1 MNYEQILGQS
11 RLNEFYDSNKSWAV
25 ANKIGGDNMWL
36 MLKNAEVMQAL
47 EHYKIAQ
54 SYAVSAFRSSTQK
67 FNTTNHLLKAQQS
80 IEVSWNT
87 KIALSI
93 LETIEDFHIAL
104 IDEILESQTHIFQ
117 NEIKTYIW
125 DLFQDYK
132 ENILGFD
139 MVSVGEMVWAKVLL
153 KFLEM
158 RDMDAVLLDTSKI
171 TNLSPDT
178 MDAQVTRYIK
188 EKMLEIYT
196 KNPQSIII
204 MPGYIGGTESGIIET
219 LGRWYTDYTWARSAV
234 AMHDTNMFDDVV
246 LYIQKLYGFC
256 STDPNKLSWTSSA
269 QALEALSYDLSEL
282 SVSKYAAGAR
292 LINPFALKADIQAK
306 FIEILVWNPTDTSP
320 VTRIS
325 QEGNPD
331 SQWVDLILPRAVY
344 TGDMKEYKNL
354 HIPAL
359 KKNNII
365 SLDPR
370 GTWDNAEQWKKTV
383 EAWEALDPR
392 NLVYMMWENL
402 WNISDI
408 FWEASQILGEND
420 CNFSHYS
427 SNVSWAKPYMVFVF
441 SNEQKADIALKLL
454 HKNFIENTYKTHTME
469 AAVGS
474 SY

>member
-1 MNYEQILGQS
+1 MNYEQILEQS
-11 RLNEFYDSNKSWAV
+11 RLNEFYDSSESLAV

-36 MLKNAEVMQAL
+36 MLENAEVMQAL
-47 EHYKIAQ
+47 EHCKVAQ

-67 FNTTNHLLKAQQS
+67 FNTTNHLLEAQQS

-93 LETIEDFHIAL
+93 LETIEGFHIAL
-104 IDEILESQTHIFQ
+104 IDEILESQSLTFQ
-117 NEIKTYIW
+117 AEIKTYIQS
-125 DLFQDYK
+125 LFQDYK
-132 ENILGFD
+132 KNIWWFD

-178 MDAQVTRYIK
+178 MDAQVTHYMK

-219 LGRWYTDYTWARSAV
+219 LGRWYTDYSWARSAV
-234 AMHDTNMFDDVV
+234 AMHDTHMFDDVV
-246 LYIQKLYGFC
+246 LYIQKLYGFY
-256 STDPNKLSWTSSA
+256 STDPNKLAGAASA
-269 QALEALSYDLSEL
+269 QALDSLSYGVTQF
-282 SVSKYAAGAR
+282 SVSKYVAEAG
-292 LINPFALKADIQAK
+292 LMNSFALKADIQEK
-306 FIEILVWNPTDTSP
+306 SIEILVWNPTDTNP

-331 SQWVDLILPRAVY
+331 SQWVDLILPRAVH
-344 TGDMKEYKNL
+344 TGDMKDYKNL

-359 KKNNII
+359 KKKNIM
-365 SLDPR
+365 SLNPR
-370 GTWDNAEQWKKTV
+370 GTWDDAEQWKKAV

-408 FWEASQILGEND
+408 FWEASQVLGEND

-427 SNVSWAKPYMVFVF
+427 TNASWDQPYMVFVF
-441 SNEQKADIALKLL
+441 SDEKKASRALKLL
-454 HKNFIENTYKTHTME
+454 HENFIENTYKTHTME
-469 AAVGS
+469 ATVRS